1 MLYGLGEKKVMTR
14 RAPIG
19 RDTNSF
25 NIQLTYNKHKT
36 FNFRL
41 QLTNAR

>member
-1 MLYGLGEKKVMTR
+1 MATPMLYGLGEKKVMTR

-25 NIQLTYNKHKT
+25 NIQ
-36 FNFRL
+36 
-41 QLTNAR
+41 